1 MDVPVQLGALVE
13 GRVVGGEEAA
23 GDPGGAVAVDEVVEK
38 EGDENLMD
46 VEGETG
52 EVEGA
57 GEGRREGREEW
68 RVVEEG
74 VEHGCLRELGRGEV
88 SPLWSGEAGRAI
100 PNLKRQESKVK

>member
-13 GRVVGGEEAA
+13 NRVDGGKEAA

-38 EGDENLMD
+38 EGDEHLMD

-57 GEGRREGREEW
+57 GEGRREGGEER
-68 RVVEEG
+68 RVG
-74 VEHGCLRELGRGEV
+74 
-88 SPLWSGEAGRAI
+88 
-100 PNLKRQESKVK
+100 